1 MPKMRNATVLFVG
14 MVLLAPLLAPSP
26 ATAAFESLFAPKAR
40 LWQRWSVHDAGSRA
54 TIDHQAWDRILKRT
68 IKPGPE
74 GLNRIAYAA
83 FSPEQ
88 KKGLASYVRALSA
101 IKISRYA
108 RSEQFAYWVNL
119 YNALTVRVVL
129 ERYPVKSIRD
139 IDISPGL
146 FADGPWG
153 KKLVSVEGHKL
164 SLDDIEHR
172 VLRPIWRDARIHYV
186 VNCAAY
192 SCPNLR
198 PSALTSANTE
208 DVLEAAARDY
218 VNSPRG
224 VRFERGRMVVSSLY
238 VWYASDFGGSDAKI
252 IGHLMRYARGPLK
265 AKLAKISSLDKH
277 AYDWKLND

>member
-1 MPKMRNATVLFVG
+1 MHKLRNAAVLFAG
-14 MVLLAPLLAPSP
+14 MVLLAGLLAPAP
-26 ATAAFESLFAPKAR
+26 ATAAFESLFAPKAK
-40 LWQRWSVHDAGSRA
+40 LWPRWLAHDADSRA
-54 TIDHQAWDRILKRT
+54 TIDHQTWDRILKRY

-74 GLNRIAYAA
+74 GLNRFAYAA
-83 FSPEQ
+83 FSPEEN
-88 KKGLASYVRALSA
+88 KRLASYVRALA
-101 IKISRYA
+101 AVKISQYA

-192 SCPNLR
+192 SCPNLPR
-198 PSALTSANTE
+198 SALTSTNTE
-208 DVLEAAARDY
+208 RMLEAAARDY
-218 VNSPRG
+218 VNSPRA
-224 VRFERGRMVVSSLY
+224 VRFASGRAIVSSLY
-238 VWYASDFGGSDAKI
+238 VWYGSDFGGSDANI
-252 IGHLMRYARGPLK
+252 ISHLMRYAREPLK
-265 AKLAKISSLDKH
+265 AKLAKISSFDKH

>member
-1 MPKMRNATVLFVG
+1 MPKMRNAAVLFVG
-14 MVLLAPLLAPSP
+14 MALLAALLAPAP

-40 LWQRWSVHDAGSRA
+40 LWQRWSAHDAGSRA
-54 TIDHQAWDRILKRT
+54 TIDHQTWDRIVKRY

-74 GLNRIAYAA
+74 GLNRFAYAA
-83 FSPEQ
+83 FPPEA
-88 KKGLASYVRALSA
+88 KKRLASYVRALSA
-101 IKISRYA
+101 VKISRYA
-108 RSEQFAYWVNL
+108 RAEQFAYWVNL

-153 KKLVSVEGHKL
+153 KKLVSVEGHQL

-172 VLRPIWRDARIHYV
+172 ILRPIWRDARIHYV

-192 SCPNLR
+192 SCPNLPR
-198 PSALTSANTE
+198 SALTGANTE
-208 DVLEAAARDY
+208 RMLEAAARDY

-224 VRFERGRMVVSSLY
+224 VRFERGRAIVSSLY
-238 VWYASDFGGSDAKI
+238 VWYAGDFGGSDANI
-252 IGHLMRYARGPLK
+252 ISHLKRYARGPLK
-265 AKLAKISSLDKH
+265 ARLATISSLDKH

>member
-1 MPKMRNATVLFVG
+1 MKQTAIFYLG
-14 MVLLAPLLAPSP
+14 MALLAALLSPAP
-26 ATAAFESLFAPKAR
+26 ATAAFESLFAPKAK
-40 LWQRWSVHDAGSRA
+40 LWQRWSAHDAGSRA
-54 TIDHQAWDRILKRT
+54 VIDHQAWGRILKRA

-74 GLNRIAYAA
+74 GLNRLAYAA
-83 FSPEQ
+83 FSPEDKRQ
-88 KKGLASYVRALSA
+88 LASYIRTLSA
-101 IKISRYA
+101 IRISRYA
-108 RSEQFAYWVNL
+108 RPEQFAYWVNL

-129 ERYPVKSIRD
+129 GRYPVKSIRD

-172 VLRPIWRDARIHYV
+172 ILRPIWRDARIHYV

-198 PSALTSANTE
+198 RIALTSANTE
-208 DVLEAAARDY
+208 GVLDAAARDY
-218 VNSPRG
+218 INSPRG
-224 VRFERGRMVVSSLY
+224 VRFRRGRAIVSSLY
-238 VWYASDFGGSDAKI
+238 VWYAGDFGGSDAKI
-252 IGHLMRYARGPLK
+252 ISHLMRYAREPLK
-265 AKLAKISSLDKH
+265 AKLATIGSLDKH